1 MSTFQITR
9 EMASVVK
16 DSSSD
21 VFVKLSDQ
29 LGGLVLKEE
38 QKLAVEA
45 LLSGKDVMAVLPT
58 GFGKSII
65 YQSFVIAKNIAST
78 TSIVVVVQL
87 RSIIEDQ
94 LQSNDFNIKAVAFE
108 NIPKLKLQNL

>member
-9 EMASVVK
+9 EMASVAK

-21 VFVKLSDQ
+21 VFVKLSNQ

-65 YQSFVIAKNIAST
+65 ISKLRNSEKHCQHAL
-78 TSIVVVVQL
+78 IVVVVQL

-108 NIPKLKLQNL
+108 KIPK

>member
-9 EMASVVK
+9 KMASVMK

-21 VFVKLSDQ
+21 VVVNLSDQ

-38 QKLAVEA
+38 QKLTVEA
-45 LLSGKDVMAVLPT
+45 LLSGKDVMAVLPI

-65 YQSFVIAKNIAST
+65 YQSFVIVKNIAIRSWLLFSFAVLLK
-78 TSIVVVVQL
+78 TSCSQMTLI
-87 RSIIEDQ
+87 
-94 LQSNDFNIKAVAFE
+94 
-108 NIPKLKLQNL
+108 

>member
-21 VFVKLSDQ
+21 VFVKFSDQ
-29 LGGLVLKEE
+29 LGGLVLEEE

-45 LLSGKDVMAVLPT
+45 LLSGKDVMAVLPA

-65 YQSFVIAKNIAST
+65 YQCEKHCQHDFDRGCCSASQYYRRP
-78 TSIVVVVQL
+78 V
-87 RSIIEDQ
+87 
-94 LQSNDFNIKAVAFE
+94 AV
-108 NIPKLKLQNL
+108 K